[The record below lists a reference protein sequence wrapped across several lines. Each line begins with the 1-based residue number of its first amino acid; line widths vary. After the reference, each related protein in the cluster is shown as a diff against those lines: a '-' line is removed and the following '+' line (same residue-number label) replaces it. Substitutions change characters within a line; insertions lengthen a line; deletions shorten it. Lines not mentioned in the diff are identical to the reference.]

1 MTAYLEKNIL
11 KIKNGKVVN
20 NSYLQIQQ
28 TNKGYSIFEKK
39 NGKTFKRV
47 VDYNECNQYGK
58 RLKKSQTN
66 KRKTNKRKTNKRK
79 TNKRKTN
86 KRKTNKRK

>member
-1 MTAYLEKNIL
+1 MTAYLEKNFL

-20 NSYLQIQQ
+20 NSHLQIQQ

-47 VDYNECNQYGK
+47 VDYDECNQYGK
-58 RLKKSQTN
+58 RLKKLQTN
-66 KRKTNKRKTNKRK
+66 KRISKTNKHTRKTNNRK
-79 TNKRKTN
+79 
-86 KRKTNKRK
+86 